1 MSQVRSYARKCVL
14 AEREGCGL
22 LRRMPSIRPLQFQ
35 HQALWSHF
43 GSGLAQARTV
53 ARVGSAKKGLPNM
66 KSFAAFA
73 LLAVTSQA
81 SEDAER
87 ARILSEI
94 EALRGQL
101 QKQRTI
107 IQQQFTQLANLE
119 EDEERRLQ
127 TVGNVTAT
135 AWATEKAALE
145 ATDGSMAA
153 AMDTLWLCLCG
164 ALVMLLGCFPIAVL
178 ILLEMLNP
186 MYKYLDSSKTPGSC
200 MQASPCWRPDA
211 VVPRTHPTF

>member
-1 MSQVRSYARKCVL
+1 MAQV
-14 AEREGCGL
+14 L
-22 LRRMPSIRPLQFQ
+22 LNLKPSHVWVVPN
-35 HQALWSHF
+35 
-43 GSGLAQARTV
+43 
-53 ARVGSAKKGLPNM
+53 KGLPNM

-81 SEDAER
+81 SEDAAR

-94 EALRGQL
+94 DALRGQL

-107 IQQQFTQLANLE
+107 IQQQFAQLANLE

-164 ALVMLLGCFPIAVL
+164 ALVMFLGCFPIAV
-178 ILLEMLNP
+178 
-186 MYKYLDSSKTPGSC
+186 
-200 MQASPCWRPDA
+200 
-211 VVPRTHPTF
+211 

>member
-1 MSQVRSYARKCVL
+1 MKKWMRTQGNGHGSSISGSEL
-14 AEREGCGL
+14 AEAQ
-22 LRRMPSIRPLQFQ
+22 SI
-35 HQALWSHF
+35 AC
-43 GSGLAQARTV
+43 A
-53 ARVGSAKKGLPNM
+53 GSANGLPNM

-73 LLAVTSQA
+73 LFAVSSHA

-94 EALRGQL
+94 EALKGQL
-101 QKQRTI
+101 QQQRTI
-107 IQQQFTQLANLE
+107 IQQQFLQLANLE

-164 ALVMLLGCFPIAVL
+164 ALVYVHACRLRHVGDRMLSLQERIQRVDEELGQCVCRH
-178 ILLEMLNP
+178 
-186 MYKYLDSSKTPGSC
+186 SWVVGSWIRFC
-200 MQASPCWRPDA
+200 LWGRHQPVHWHDELPW
-211 VVPRTHPTF
+211 